1 MQEGMILGARR
12 TATGTTRGLLTPLSA
27 TDLRASSRGGQDP
40 SSRPGQAIQ
49 GSEGRGNQEPR
60 AGDNNPQLF
69 TVGHS
74 NWPFPRFVEL
84 LKSAGV
90 DFLLDV
96 RSRPASGRN
105 PHFSQPV
112 FETLLRGEGIG
123 YLFLGEELGGRPE
136 DPSLYRP
143 NGAVDYQACRKSFAF
158 RAGIERVAQEAQRHK
173 VALVCAEEDPLDC
186 HRFLMIS
193 PALVAAG
200 LTPVH
205 LRGNGQLELQRAVE
219 DRLLAATGFG
229 HFANDLLFPEARN
242 EALEK
247 AYDLQA
253 ERAAFRVDPPAV

>member
-1 MQEGMILGARR
+1 MAENLDTPNSGQPAKAGAGGALRQMAEGGAPV
-12 TATGTTRGLLTPLSA
+12 T
-27 TDLRASSRGGQDP
+27 
-40 SSRPGQAIQ
+40 
-49 GSEGRGNQEPR
+49 
-60 AGDNNPQLF
+60 

-84 LKSAGV
+84 LKSAGI

-112 FETLLRGEGIG
+112 FETLLRGEAIG

-186 HRFLMIS
+186 HRLLMIS

-205 LRGNGQLELQRAVE
+205 LRGNGQLEPQRAVE

-229 HFANDLLFPEARN
+229 HFANELLFPEARD

-253 ERAAFRVDPPAV
+253 ERAAFRVDPVKLHPW

>member
-1 MQEGMILGARR
+1 MGFA
-12 TATGTTRGLLTPLSA
+12 
-27 TDLRASSRGGQDP
+27 GGQP
-40 SSRPGQAIQ
+40 EAT
-49 GSEGRGNQEPR
+49 SE
-60 AGDNNPQLF
+60 PQRVL

-84 LKSAGV
+84 LKNAGI

-158 RAGIERVAQEAQRHK
+158 QAGIERVAQEAQRHPASGI
-173 VALVCAEEDPLDC
+173 ALVCAEEDPLDC

-200 LTPVH
+200 LTPIH
-205 LRGNGQLELQRAVE
+205 LRGNGQLEPQLAAE
-219 DRLLAATGFG
+219 DRLLAATGF
-229 HFANDLLFPEARN
+229 ADLAMNTLFTEARA

-253 ERAAFRVDPPAV
+253 ERAAFRVDPVKLDLW

>member
-1 MQEGMILGARR
+1 MAFAAGQPE
-12 TATGTTRGLLTPLSA
+12 AT
-27 TDLRASSRGGQDP
+27 
-40 SSRPGQAIQ
+40 
-49 GSEGRGNQEPR
+49 SE
-60 AGDNNPQLF
+60 PQRVL

-112 FETLLRGEGIG
+112 FETLLRGEAIG

-143 NGAVDYQACRKSFAF
+143 NGTVDYQACRKSYAF

-186 HRFLMIS
+186 HRLLMIS
-193 PALVAAG
+193 PALVAAR

-205 LRGNGQLELQRAVE
+205 LRGNSPLERQRAAE
-219 DRLLAATGFG
+219 DRLLTSTGFG
-229 HFANDLLFPEARN
+229 DVAHNTLFPEARA

-247 AYDLQA
+247 AYALQA
-253 ERAAFRVDPPAV
+253 ERPAFRVDPVVLSAEQCPY

>member
-1 MQEGMILGARR
+1 LGF
-12 TATGTTRGLLTPLSA
+12 SA
-27 TDLRASSRGGQDP
+27 AQPEASS
-40 SSRPGQAIQ
+40 
-49 GSEGRGNQEPR
+49 EPQR
-60 AGDNNPQLF
+60 VF

-74 NWPFPRFVEL
+74 NWPFPHFVEL
-84 LKSAGV
+84 LKSAGI

-112 FETLLRGEGIG
+112 FETLLQGEGIG

-136 DPSLYRP
+136 DPSLYRA

-158 RAGIERVAQEAQRHK
+158 QAGIERVAEEAQRHK

-200 LTPVH
+200 LAPVH
-205 LRGNGQLELQRAVE
+205 LRGNGQLEPQRAVE

-229 HFANDLLFPEARN
+229 HFADDLLFPEARD

-253 ERAAFRVDPPAV
+253 ERAAFRVDPVALYAP